1 MVAVLAPFDKDL
13 DAVFDAVG
21 ADHWEHLRG
30 KRLFL
35 TGGTGF
41 VGKWLL
47 ATLLK
52 AEDRLALGCHVTVL
66 SRNPDGFRA
75 EAPFLAQASSL
86 RLLKGDVRT
95 FDVPTG
101 VFDVIIHAAT
111 DVVAAAAPLDVFDSC
126 VAGTRR
132 VLDFALQAGASQV
145 LLVSSGALYGRQP
158 SDGGGVAE
166 SYQGAPDIQDVRSA
180 YGEGKRVTEWLGAAY
195 AQLYGLDIRVA
206 RCFAFVGPYLPLDK
220 HFALGNFLR
229 DAMANR
235 SIVIRG
241 DGTAQRTYLYAADMA
256 TWLWALLLKGEKNG
270 TYNVGGDEAV
280 SVAQL
285 ARRVASVLGSS
296 ADVVVQKQATA
307 GMAPDRYVPDVRKAL
322 NGLRLP
328 AALPLDEAIAR
339 TAAWHTANAA
349 TAQAA

>member
-1 MVAVLAPFDKDL
+1 MVAVRAPFEKDL
-13 DAVFDAVG
+13 DGVFDAVG
-21 ADHWEHLRG
+21 PDCWEQLRG

-47 ATLLK
+47 ATLLR
-52 AEDRLALGCHVTVL
+52 AERRLELGCHVTVL
-66 SRNPDGFRA
+66 SRNPDAFRA
-75 EAPFLAQASSL
+75 EAPFLAQAPGVSL
-86 RLLKGDVRT
+86 LAGDVRSFEVPAGT
-95 FDVPTG
+95 FDV
-101 VFDVIIHAAT
+101 VIHAAT

-126 VAGTRR
+126 VTGTRR
-132 VLDFALQAGASQV
+132 VLDLSVQAGASQV

-158 SDGGGVAE
+158 DDVAGVSE

-195 AQLYGLDIRVA
+195 AQLHGLDVRVA

-229 DAMANR
+229 DAMAGQP
-235 SIVIRG
+235 IVIRG

-256 TWLWALLLKGEKNG
+256 AWLWALTLRGERNG

-285 ARRVASVLGSS
+285 ARRVSAALGSS
-296 ADVVVQKQATA
+296 AEVVVQQQRTA
-307 GMAPDRYVPDVRKAL
+307 GMAPDRYVPDVRKAVT
-322 NGLRLP
+322 GLRLP
-328 AALPLDEAIAR
+328 PAVPLDEAITR
-339 TAAWHTANAA
+339 TAAWHRAGVTAALAA
-349 TAQAA
+349 